1 MGIGIIILSI
11 GGIVAFFF
19 YQTLSFVLV
28 LLAFAFSIINIIVK
42 VFQEKRRV
50 NDLIAIG
57 VTTFIVFMYIIL
69 FIVISGNKQEES
81 IYQEPHEILE
91 SFEEEMKNQID
102 EIQNRI
108 VEKTEEG
115 AATYEEARKEEEEM
129 LKQVQEF
136 LNSSK

>member
-91 SFEEEMKNQID
+91 SFEESN
-102 EIQNRI
+102 
-108 VEKTEEG
+108 
-115 AATYEEARKEEEEM
+115 
-129 LKQVQEF
+129 
-136 LNSSK
+136 

>member
-1 MGIGIIILSI
+1 MGIGIIIFSI
-11 GGIVAFFF
+11 GGIAAFFF

-136 LNSSK
+136 LNSSQ